1 MNFVIAG
8 IVVILIMLCI
18 VAGLMIA
25 LIKKLEDLES
35 TLDIIKFGV
44 KDVLHADDEL
54 IKNEIHSMIDL
65 VDRLINIEKEF
76 DSGITESTGKLVDV
90 CKTHL
95 CAIEDRCKGTEQMVV
110 NCTASIAGTAEAV
123 KSLRESTDTLE
134 EQVTAITDY
143 IREKS
148 VEKDQLLDQE
158 AQSEPICKSCAF
170 NDESGMANVCI
181 YCSERSDHSLFQ
193 YEPKNAFE
201 QAGDV

>member
-8 IVVILIMLCI
+8 IVVILIMLCA
-18 VAGLMIA
+18 VAGFMIA

-35 TLDIIKFGV
+35 TLDVIKFGV
-44 KDVLHADDEL
+44 KDAISEANRIIREDISGIYGV
-54 IKNEIHSMIDL
+54 
-65 VDRLINIEKEF
+65 VDKLLEIEKDF
-76 DSGITESTGKLVDV
+76 DSNIAKGTRELVDV

-95 CAIEDRCKGTEQMVV
+95 CAIEDRCKGTEQMVA

-134 EQVTAITDY
+134 DQVTTITDY
-143 IREKS
+143 IRAQT
-148 VEKDQLLDQE
+148 VEKESFFDQE
-158 AQSEPICKSCAF
+158 SLCDSCKYD
-170 NDESGMANVCI
+170 DENGSANVCV
-181 YCSERSDHSLFQ
+181 YCSEQALCN

>member
-8 IVVILIMLCI
+8 IIVILIMLCI
-18 VAGLMIA
+18 VAGFMLA
-25 LIKKLEDLES
+25 LIKKLETLEDS
-35 TLDIIKFGV
+35 LDVIKFGV
-44 KDVLHADDEL
+44 KDVIHGNDEM
-54 IKNEIHSMIDL
+54 IKNEIHTMIDV
-65 VDRLINIEKEF
+65 VDRLIEIEKEF
-76 DSGITESTGKLVDV
+76 DSNITKGTNDLVDV

-95 CAIEDRCKGTEQMVV
+95 CAIEDRCKGTEQMVA

-148 VEKDQLLDQE
+148 VERDRFLDP
-158 AQSEPICKSCAF
+158 EPLCDSCKYD
-170 NDESGMANVCI
+170 NDEGSANVCC
-181 YCSERSDHSLFQ
+181 YCSERAICN

>member
-8 IVVILIMLCI
+8 IIVILIMLCI
-18 VAGLMIA
+18 VAGFMLA
-25 LIKKLEDLES
+25 LIKKLETLEDS
-35 TLDIIKFGV
+35 LDVIKFGV
-44 KDVLHADDEL
+44 KDVIHGNDEL
-54 IKNEIHSMIDL
+54 IKNEIHSMIDI
-65 VDRLINIEKEF
+65 VERLIDIEKEF
-76 DSGITESTGKLVDV
+76 DSNIAKGTTDLVEV
-90 CKTHL
+90 CRNHL
-95 CAIEDRCKGTEQMVV
+95 CAIEDRCKGTEQMVA

-134 EQVTAITDY
+134 DQVTAITDY

-148 VEKDQLLDQE
+148 VERDRFLDQE